1 MAGLDPSAVVLHDP
15 KAHGSDLPRVAD
27 WLEKSRPELLDRIH
41 RHGFVLLRS
50 FPARTASDFRTIAN
64 AIDPALHRYM
74 GQTDRAE
81 VQDRIYEST
90 PVPGRFPIPLHSE
103 SAYSAYF
110 PRRGL
115 FFCERPADTGG
126 ESWLADTRKVL
137 ADLPAE
143 LVAKFESRGV
153 RYIRNAPPAGAWVHR
168 LSRLTKSGIV
178 KSWPETF
185 GETDREKV
193 TAFGRDHAIPMQWK
207 EGNWLSLDAVLPALR
222 THPVTGEKVWFN
234 QAHLYRLHS
243 ESHPML
249 GRIASFLFNRLP
261 PFPVMDSRFGDDE
274 EIPSQD
280 LGTIRNAFHR
290 HQISIPLAA
299 GDILYFDNLLVAHG
313 RSPFRGK
320 RRILA
325 TFSDYVSGESLGDR

>member
-1 MAGLDPSAVVLHDP
+1 MAGPDPSAVLHHDP
-15 KAHGSDLPRVAD
+15 KAHGSSLAQVATA
-27 WLEKSRPELLDRIH
+27 LEGLRPTLLDRIH
-41 RHGFVLLRS
+41 RQGFLLLRG
-50 FPARTASDFRTIAN
+50 FPVRTASDFRTVAN
-64 AIDPALHRYM
+64 AIDPDLHRYM

-115 FFCERPADTGG
+115 FFCEKPADSGG

-137 ADLPAE
+137 ADLPAD
-143 LVAKFESRGV
+143 LRAKFEARGV
-153 RYIRNAPPAGAWVHR
+153 RYIRNAPPAGAWIHR

-193 TAFGRDHAIPMQWK
+193 TAFGRAHAIPMQWK
-207 EGNWLSLDAVLPALR
+207 KGNWLSLDAVLPAVR

-234 QAHLYRLHS
+234 QAHLYRLRS
-243 ESHPML
+243 ESHPFL
-249 GRIASFLFNRLP
+249 GKIVSLLFNRLP
-261 PFPVMDSRFGDDE
+261 AFPVMDSRFGNDE
-274 EIPSQD
+274 PISPED
-280 LGTIRNAFHR
+280 LATIRDAFHR
-290 HQISIPLAA
+290 HLVSIPLLA
-299 GDILYFDNLLVAHG
+299 GDVLYFDNLLVAHG

-320 RRILA
+320 RRLLA
-325 TFSDYVSGESLGDR
+325 TFSDYGSGGARSEP